1 MYYLK
6 SYTYLPSLKA
16 MVNAVATVVQG
27 NLIKMERWMDK
38 KAVVHIHNGVLFS
51 H

>member
-16 MVNAVATVVQG
+16 MVNVVATVVQG
-27 NLIKMERWMDK
+27 NLIKMERYNFK
-38 KAVVHIHNGVLFS
+38 ELTYSSAVKV
-51 H
+51 

>member
-27 NLIKMERWMDK
+27 NLIKMERYNFK
-38 KAVVHIHNGVLFS
+38 ELTYSSAVKV
-51 H
+51 